1 MDVVTRTTYD
11 HFAQRFSFPPRIS
24 MEGARDTLSFYA
36 EQNSDFKNREGGAVV
51 DQSLTHELDKE
62 GFWKKLGQ

>member
-36 EQNSDFKNREGGAVV
+36 EQNSDFKNRKAE
-51 DQSLTHELDKE
+51 QLSISR
-62 GFWKKLGQ
+62 

>member
-11 HFAQRFSFPPRIS
+11 HLAQRCSFPPRIS
-24 MEGARDTLSFYA
+24 MEGVRDTLSFYA
-36 EQNSDFKNREGGAVV
+36 EQNSDFKNRKAEQLSI
-51 DQSLTHELDKE
+51 QSLMHELDKE